1 MYLVWI
7 KVLDWLWGQVHDPAR
22 WDISL
27 AVAPP
32 LIDQPALGWVGGIH
46 LSIPLHLVAR
56 ASVTGEQIFEV
67 LVPESR
73 AEVAERWVAGVWG
86 EWCEAGGEEGSR

>member
-22 WDISL
+22 CDMSL

-46 LSIPLHLVAR
+46 LSIPLHLVAW
-56 ASVTGEQIFEV
+56 ASVTGEHIFEV
-67 LVPESR
+67 LVSESR